1 MLEFTCEISNGM
13 LGMFGLP
20 GQVEIAIIVVAV
32 LLLFGGKKIPELARG
47 LGRGLR
53 LFKQEVKGMK
63 KEIDIDSEDGTD
75 EESEN
80 KD

>member
-1 MLEFTCEISNGM
+1 MLEYTCEISNGM

-53 LFKQEVKGMK
+53 LFKEEIKGVKK
-63 KEIDIDSEDGTD
+63 DISIEEDGKD

>member
-1 MLEFTCEISNGM
+1 MFECIGSLSTGM

-20 GQVEIAIIVVAV
+20 GQVEIAIIILAV
-32 LLLFGGKKIPELARG
+32 LLLFGGKKLPELARG

-53 LFKQEVKGMK
+53 LFKEEIKGVKK
-63 KEIDIDSEDGTD
+63 DIDIEEGTD